1 MAKGFGKSS
10 QGADSNYPALWK
22 ACKVPVRSG
31 KMAENAPPQ
40 AKGSLCLSWSGL
52 GSQCPSA
59 PHVVTHVTECSSVL
73 FAGALPST
81 QTLAKALALATV
93 LEKATWSPDIQTL
106 FPQFPLRGLPPI
118 SKLKYCRTQFSS
130 PIFGG
135 AYLPCPEGDALIPH
149 ACPLSGVEWS
159 GWRVGSD
166 CHGSEDGFREKKKL
180 QWVLSAPY
188 PHNAFHVLLLLPPLT
203 DATPALFP
211 GAEQEPPSLVLVSIL
226 CWSGP
231 HSQLLPAPG

>member
-1 MAKGFGKSS
+1 MAKGFGKNS
-10 QGADSNYPALWK
+10 QGADSNYPAPWK

-31 KMAENAPPQ
+31 KMAESAPPQ

-81 QTLAKALALATV
+81 QTLSKALALATV

-135 AYLPCPEGDALIPH
+135 AYLPCPKGDALIPH

-166 CHGSEDGFREKKKL
+166 CHGSEDDFRERWFQREKKTAVGSVCAISS
-180 QWVLSAPY
+180 QRHSR
-188 PHNAFHVLLLLPPLT
+188 
-203 DATPALFP
+203 PA
-211 GAEQEPPSLVLVSIL
+211 PPSS
-226 CWSGP
+226 S
-231 HSQLLPAPG
+231 H

>member
-1 MAKGFGKSS
+1 
-10 QGADSNYPALWK
+10 
-22 ACKVPVRSG
+22 
-31 KMAENAPPQ
+31 MAESAPPQ
-40 AKGSLCLSWSGL
+40 AKGSLCLSWPGL

-81 QTLAKALALATV
+81 QTLSKALALATV

-118 SKLKYCRTQFSS
+118 SKPKYCRTQFSS

-135 AYLPCPEGDALIPH
+135 AYLPCPKGDALIPH

-159 GWRVGSD
+159 GWRVESD
-166 CHGSEDGFREKKKL
+166 CHGSEYDFRERWFQRKKTAVGSVCAISS
-180 QWVLSAPY
+180 QRRSR
-188 PHNAFHVLLLLPPLT
+188 
-203 DATPALFP
+203 PA
-211 GAEQEPPSLVLVSIL
+211 PPSSSHR
-226 CWSGP
+226 C
-231 HSQLLPAPG
+231 HSSSLPRSRARASFSFPFFAGLGHTPSSRQLQDDA